1 MLKPDPS
8 PKLMANN
15 ENPFSMMMAY
25 PMIRPMWRWNAAR
38 RPPVTT
44 INIPADVRIIPSE
57 GASRNH
63 VYRSRNPNPKN
74 IVTVENIQ
82 RIKLTA
88 YGEDSS
94 ASIGIQL

>member
-1 MLKPDPS
+1 MSGLS
-8 PKLMANN
+8 PAK
-15 ENPFSMMMAY
+15 
-25 PMIRPMWRWNAAR
+25 
-38 RPPVTT
+38 
-44 INIPADVRIIPSE
+44 
-57 GASRNH
+57 G
-63 VYRSRNPNPKN
+63 SRNPNPKN